1 MVDVTKCPFF
11 ETIGDG
17 HETEYF
23 ERCLLKCSGYE
34 PLCED
39 NEKCFYRRGNA
50 KDEVLDLCE
59 EYFAPT
65 LEYDFMHNE
74 WVKYDR
80 KIQPVLDGYV
90 KTIQTIINT
99 LGEME

>member
-23 ERCLLKCSGYE
+23 ERCMLKCFGYGS
-34 PLCED
+34 LCED
-39 NEKCFYRRGNA
+39 NEKCFYKRGNA
-50 KDEVLDLCE
+50 NDEIFYLCKD
-59 EYFAPT
+59 YFSPSK
-65 LEYDFMHNE
+65 EYDFMNDR

-80 KIQPVLDGYV
+80 KVQPVLDGYV

>member
-23 ERCLLKCSGYE
+23 ERCMLNCPGYDK
-34 PLCED
+34 LCDE
-39 NEKCFYRRGNA
+39 NPKCFYKTKNVY
-50 KDEVLDLCE
+50 KTIYELCNM
-59 EYFAPT
+59 YFEPSQ
-65 LEYDFMHNE
+65 EYDFMNNR

-80 KIQPVLDGYV
+80 KVQQVLDSYV
-90 KTIQTIINT
+90 KTIQEIIKT
-99 LGEME
+99 MEDV